1 MATVVAAGARPRV
14 RAGRSKLY
22 VGLALM
28 ITAIVFAGFSPS
40 FYGTVVKGVSHPWII
55 HVHAAVYVGWL
66 ALLITQ
72 AALAAR
78 GQLAAH
84 RKVGNFG
91 IAYGALVWVLGLI
104 VAVAMPVINVHTGAW
119 STERAETFLAVP
131 LGDMVLFGGF
141 FGAAVAY
148 RSRPEI
154 HKRLIVLAAVAVM
167 FAAIGR
173 AMTAAGVLLSDPA
186 AFAGRVPRLALWYSP
201 VLVAMAH
208 DLVTKRRIHPVYWIG
223 VAAMGV
229 AFLRLPWSQTDQWRG
244 IARAILAPFI

>member
-1 MATVVAAGARPRV
+1 MASGIAAGARPRA
-14 RAGRSKLY
+14 RPARSKLY
-22 VGLALM
+22 VGVALL
-28 ITAIVFAGFSPS
+28 IAAIVFVGFSPS
-40 FYGTVVKGVSHPWII
+40 FYGTFIEGTAHPWII

-66 ALLITQ
+66 VLLFAQ
-72 AALAAR
+72 ATLAAR
-78 GQLAAH
+78 GQIAAH

-104 VAVAMPVINVHTGAW
+104 VAVAMPVINVHTGVW
-119 STERAETFLAVP
+119 PTERAESFLAVP
-131 LGDMVLFGGF
+131 LGDMALFGGF

-167 FAAIGR
+167 FAAVGR
-173 AMTAAGVLLSDPA
+173 AATAVGTLLGDPDTL
-186 AFAGRVPRLALWYSP
+186 GRVPRLALWYSP

-223 VAAMGV
+223 VVAMAV
-229 AFLRLPWSQTDQWRG
+229 AFLRIPWSQTDQWHG
-244 IARAILAPFI
+244 IARTILAPFL